1 MANTFT
7 KSLRRRLTQTGSALT
22 IMAAI
27 AAAAVLSVDAQ
38 TPTPTPASEPTMY
51 NGYEVTSTVELGVRG
66 LSVNG
71 SDNKY
76 RSDYNYRNGFRLF
89 DSSFFMENKEK
100 TSRFV
105 DSLLVTSTG
114 WVADPSGY
122 TRVSMEKAGLYKFD
136 SKVRQIVY
144 FNNLDNHSRNGH
156 NADTRH
162 NIGDFDITAYPMQD
176 RLRVRIGFGFNSTTG
191 DGMTTTRAYSDEFA
205 VNTNVNTRATDFRF
219 GADGKVLGF
228 NVAVNYGLR
237 NFRDR
242 TFYSLLGFNP
252 GYNPTN
258 NASLA
263 TFERTFPINGST
275 HWTSFSAQRTFAKK
289 LDFTARVLYSS
300 TDRNIA
306 FSERITGRDN
316 SNNQVDLDQFSI
328 SSVTKRPQTRADLG
342 VTYLVT
348 KNVRF
353 SNTFTFDQFS
363 ISGGSNFAEA
373 VYSRTAAGA
382 PRATT
387 FTNRFYDRV
396 TGFRRFSNTVEGDF
410 QVTNYFSFNLG
421 YRWGQ
426 RRIHLLG
433 FDQNLPPSTP
443 SVTFIDEEEENT
455 THAFIGGM
463 KLKPAKYW
471 TIFGD
476 FQHGDSD
483 NSFTR
488 LSNAKFTNLR
498 LRSRWAYK
506 NVSVNLSGITKDN
519 ENPST
524 STAPPGTYPSGDF
537 NANSKIR
544 MFSAFV
550 DWTPSTRFSL
560 SSGYT
565 YNRQNTETDIV
576 VSTTSLQR
584 GISRYYVRDHYA
596 FFNLSAQPVK
606 RVMFYASYNHNEDL
620 GQGNRTIALPNL
632 YTSYP
637 FKLRTAD
644 ARLAFRFTRSIE
656 WNVGYQYIGYNETV
670 QPLSTTGRGQDY
682 NANLPYTSL
691 RIYFGGGER

>member
-1 MANTFT
+1 MADTFIR
-7 KSLRRRLTQTGSALT
+7 SFRRRLTQTGSVLT
-22 IMAAI
+22 MV
-27 AAAAVLSVDAQ
+27 AAAMISVSAQ
-38 TPTPTPASEPTMY
+38 SPTPTPANEPTML
-51 NGYEVTSTVELGVRG
+51 NGYEVTSTVEFGLRG

-76 RSDYNYRNGFRLF
+76 RSDYNYRPGFRLF

-100 TSRFV
+100 SSKFV
-105 DSLLVTSTG
+105 DSLLVTSSG
-114 WVADPSGY
+114 WLADPSGY

-144 FNNLDNHSRNGH
+144 FNNLDNHARNGH

-162 NIGDFDITAYPMQD
+162 NIGDFDLVAYPLQD
-176 RLRVRIGFGFNSTTG
+176 RLRIRVGMGFNSTTG
-191 DGMTTTRAYSDEFA
+191 DGTITTRAYSDEFS
-205 VNTNVNTRATDFRF
+205 VNSNVNNRALDFRL
-219 GADGKVLGF
+219 GADGKLLGF
-228 NVAVNYGLR
+228 NLSLNYGLR
-237 NFRDR
+237 TFRDR
-242 TFYSLLGFNP
+242 TFHSILAPNP
-252 GYNPTN
+252 GYNTTN
-258 NASLA
+258 TSALA
-263 TFERTFPINGST
+263 VFERTFPTNGKT

-300 TDRNIA
+300 TDRNVTFFEKI
-306 FSERITGRDN
+306 IGRDN
-316 SNNQVDLDQFSI
+316 SNNQIDLDQFDI
-328 SSVTKRPQTRADLG
+328 SAVSKRPQTRADFG
-342 VTYLVT
+342 ITYLVT

-353 SNTFTFDQFS
+353 SNTFSFDQYS
-363 ISGGSNFAEA
+363 ISGGARFAEA
-373 VYSRTAAGA
+373 VFSRTAAGA

-387 FTNRFYDRV
+387 LTNRFFDRV
-396 TGFRRFSNTVEGDF
+396 TGYRRFSNTVEGDF

-433 FDQNLPPSTP
+433 FDQNLPPATP
-443 SVTFIDEEEENT
+443 TVTLIDEVEKNT

-471 TIFGD
+471 TIYGD

-483 NSFTR
+483 NAFTR
-488 LSNAKFTNLR
+488 LANANFTNLR
-498 LRSRWAYK
+498 LRSRWVYK
-506 NVSVNLSGITKDN
+506 NVSVNLSGISKDN

-524 STAPPGTYPSGDF
+524 STAPPGTYPAGDF

-576 VSTTSLQR
+576 VSTTTLLR

-596 FFNLSAQPVK
+596 FFNVSAQPLK
-606 RVMFYASYNHNEDL
+606 RVMIYASYNHNEDL
-620 GQGNRTIALPNL
+620 GQGNRTIALPSL

-637 FKLRTAD
+637 FKMRTAD
-644 ARLAFRFTRSIE
+644 ARLAFRFTRNIE
-656 WNVGYQYIGYNETV
+656 WNVGYQYIGYNEV
-670 QPLSTTGRGQDY
+670 VHPLSVTGRGQDY